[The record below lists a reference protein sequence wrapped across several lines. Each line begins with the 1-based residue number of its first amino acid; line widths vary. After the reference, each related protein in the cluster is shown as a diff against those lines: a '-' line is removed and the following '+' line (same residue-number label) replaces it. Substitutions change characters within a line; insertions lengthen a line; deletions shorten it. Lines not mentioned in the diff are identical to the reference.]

1 MGLEHLL
8 GLEQM
13 SPDGTLGGKTLP
25 WLCSDSH
32 RPHVGIVSSW
42 NPSLGAIDTGTLPP
56 FTGTYPLSWQVLVK
70 KIQEQ
75 RERVLIKHSHGSWAG
90 EQQLLQERLAVFP
103 HQTALIYVVGR
114 TASPPA
120 FRSPM
125 AAGGRKQK
133 KKKTALLR
141 KSQRSILDPDCE
153 RSPTAKALQNPL
165 EDLTPQAQCPMP
177 TQDWDQDRAVSISL
191 PHALMRT
198 ASVKWQVTA
207 SYY

>member
-1 MGLEHLL
+1 
-8 GLEQM
+8 M

-56 FTGTYPLSWQVLVK
+56 SQAPILCPGRYLWKRYRS
-70 KIQEQ
+70 
-75 RERVLIKHSHGSWAG
+75 RERVLIKRSHGSWAG

-103 HQTALIYVVGR
+103 HQTALIYVVER

-125 AAGGRKQK
+125 AAGGRKQKK

-177 TQDWDQDRAVSISL
+177 TQDWDQDRAASISL
-191 PHALMRT
+191 PPAMTRT

-207 SYY
+207 SYC